1 MPRTNTA
8 DLAPATYS
16 YEWSNEEQS
25 SLKRTD
31 AEGNI
36 AFVPVAEG
44 NRDYAEFCN
53 CGATAASYVA
63 PPEPPEQTTEEKVNR
78 LLSDYGLTR
87 TEMKAAL
94 EA

>member
-8 DLAPATYS
+8 DIAPATYS
-16 YEWSNEEQS
+16 YEWTNEEQT

-44 NRDYAEFCN
+44 NRDYAEFVSS
-53 CGATAASYVA
+53 GATAAPYIA
-63 PPEPPEQTTEEKVNR
+63 PPEPDPLTTEEKINH
-78 LLSDYGLTR
+78 LLSDYDLTR
-87 TEMKAAL
+87 TELKALIA
-94 EA
+94 